1 MEYDEYRAMNTSI
14 QVAAEGSRAD
24 VEPGFRRVR
33 RLVAASEA
41 RFSRFLDD
49 SELCQLNRAAGRWF
63 NASAELF
70 DVLQKA
76 LALHELSGGLF
87 DPSILKALQQAG
99 YDRSIDIIRA
109 SGLPPV
115 FPIFPP
121 ADSRLNQVCLDPD
134 RRAIYLP
141 AEVQIDLG
149 GIAKGWI
156 AEKATQLLAEY
167 TPACAVSA
175 GGDMAFHGVPVGEP
189 SWQVSLEDPWD
200 EQSVLAI
207 LQARSGGPATSSVT
221 RRRWLQGSQVRHH
234 IIDPRTSAPAEV
246 EWLSVSVGAPKATTA
261 EAFTKAIL
269 IGGSHVGTQLAG
281 KIPGLW
287 FITVNPDGSL
297 CGTQESKEI
306 VYEPVDFQPVSPTR
320 AESSHFV

>member
-156 AEKATQLLAEY
+156 AEKAVNLLADY
-167 TPACAVSA
+167 APACAVSA
-175 GGDMAFHGVPVGEP
+175 GGDMAFHGTPEGEQ
-189 SWQVSLEDPWD
+189 SWQVSLEDPRD
-200 EQSVLAI
+200 AKNVLAV
-207 LQARSGGPATSSVT
+207 LDVRSGALATSSVA
-221 RRRWLQGSQVRHH
+221 RRRWIQAGQERHH
-234 IIDPRTSAPAEV
+234 IIDPRTGLPAEV
-246 EWLSVSVGAPKATTA
+246 EWVSVSVGAADAATA
-261 EAFTKAIL
+261 EAFAKAIL
-269 IGGSHVGTQLAG
+269 IAGSDAAPELAAQV
-281 KIPGLW
+281 PGLW
-287 FITVNPDGSL
+287 FIAVHPDGSL
-297 CGTQESKEI
+297 SGTPASKEM
-306 VYEPVDFQPVSPTR
+306 VYELI
-320 AESSHFV
+320 

>member
-1 MEYDEYRAMNTSI
+1 MEYDEFSAMNTVI
-14 QVAAEGSRAD
+14 QVAAEGSRD
-24 VEPGFRRVR
+24 DLEPGLQQVR
-33 RLVAASEA
+33 LFIAECEA
-41 RFSRFLDD
+41 RFSRFRQD
-49 SELCQLNRAAGRWF
+49 SELCQLNRSAGSWF
-63 NASAELF
+63 QASVEMF
-70 DVLQKA
+70 DLMQEA
-76 LALHELSGGLF
+76 LGLHRLSGGLF
-87 DPSILKALQQAG
+87 DPSVLKALEQAG
-99 YDRSIDIIRA
+99 YDRSMDVIQESGPLPAAATAEPVA
-109 SGLPPV
+109 SQLGE
-115 FPIFPP
+115 
-121 ADSRLNQVCLDPD
+121 AHLDPTGMG
-134 RRAIYLP
+134 IYLP
-141 AEVQIDLG
+141 AGVQIDLG

-156 AEKATQLLAEY
+156 AEKATQLLAKY
-167 TPACAVSA
+167 SPACAVSA
-175 GGDMAFHGVPVGEP
+175 GGDMAFHGTPFGEP
-189 SWQVSLEDPWD
+189 AWQVSLEDPRD
-200 EQSVLAI
+200 EQGVLAV
-207 LQARSGGPATSSVT
+207 LQVRSGGLATSSVL

-306 VYEPVDFQPVSPTR
+306 VYEPVDFQPVAPTR